1 MKLVPLGPH
10 LIVKQLEAEETSE
23 GGIILPDS
31 AKERPGQ
38 GKVLS
43 VGDGPLTSAGERV
56 PHSVHEGDRIIFSRF
71 SGTTV
76 VIEGEELLILKESD
90 VLAVVG

>member
-10 LIVKQLEAEETSE
+10 LIVKQLEAEDASA

-38 GKVLS
+38 GRVLS
-43 VGDGPLTSAGERV
+43 VGDGPLTSDGERL
-56 PHSVHEGDRIIFSRF
+56 PHSVHEGDRILFLQY
-71 SGTTV
+71 SGTNV
-76 VIEGEELLILKESD
+76 VIDGEELLILKESD
-90 VLAVVG
+90 VLAIVG

>member
-10 LIVKQLEAEETSE
+10 LIVKQLEADETSE

-38 GKVLS
+38 GRVLS
-43 VGDGPLTSAGERV
+43 IGDGPLTSGGDRV
-56 PHSVHEGDRIIFSRF
+56 PHTVHEGDRILFSQYT
-71 SGTTV
+71 GTTV

-90 VLAVVG
+90 VLAIVG